1 MDDALRVQE
10 LHAQRNLAHG
20 GCNDGQIW
28 ASRVG
33 WTHPK
38 PTARHGILHMQSE
51 CQGLSRKLAT
61 TVLTR

>member
-1 MDDALRVQE
+1 MPSAISAD
-10 LHAQRNLAHG
+10 G

-28 ASRVG
+28 ASQVG
-33 WTHPK
+33 RTYPK
-38 PTARHGILHMQSE
+38 PTTRHGILHMQSE